1 MASKLFQ
8 LNYPLAAAIWS
19 ALEHFRM
26 SGNAPTGQ
34 LLGSFTE
41 GIRAASPM
49 VKIIQSIM
57 FFFLASLL
65 ALPQ

>member
-8 LNYPLAAAIWS
+8 LNYPLAPAIWS

-26 SGNAPTGQ
+26 SGSAPTGQ
-34 LLGSFTE
+34 LLGSFTG

-49 VKIIQSIM
+49 V
-57 FFFLASLL
+57 
-65 ALPQ
+65 